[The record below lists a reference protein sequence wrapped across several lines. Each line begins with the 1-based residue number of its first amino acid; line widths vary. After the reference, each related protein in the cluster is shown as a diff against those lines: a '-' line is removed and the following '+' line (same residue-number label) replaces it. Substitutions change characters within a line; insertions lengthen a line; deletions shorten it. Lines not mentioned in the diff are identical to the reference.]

1 MYSHDELDLIET
13 VKTVKTN
20 EDGTYRIPLSPGE
33 YDLLID
39 KPGYLDVI
47 VIQITIQNKTE
58 IDLGET
64 TMIAGDITKDGLV
77 ELDDMT
83 ILNQNYG
90 CVADVNENYNI
101 NMDYTED
108 GMVELDDMTI
118 LNQNYG
124 QVRNI
129 INYKE
134 GGI

>member
-1 MYSHDELDLIET
+1 M
-13 VKTVKTN
+13 V
-20 EDGTYRIPLSPGE
+20 
-33 YDLLID
+33 
-39 KPGYLDVI
+39 
-47 VIQITIQNKTE
+47 
-58 IDLGET
+58 
-64 TMIAGDITKDGLV
+64 AGDITKDGVV

-90 CVADVNENYNI
+90 SVADINDNYNI

-118 LNQNYG
+118 LSQNYG